1 MRSRSAFLIIFCIFC
16 FLQVV
21 SSISAQEVSKPSN
34 TIQKDNGNNVQLQ
47 QQLLLSRKQQLE
59 LNQQEQQKI
68 LLEKQKQA
76 LAEKEKQLMEMSIR
90 NKQHELDQEKKTQA
104 EILQKNQLQAK
115 LKVAVKDQQIHDQQ
129 IEIRNDRQLNVLLL
143 VLFTIVAI
151 FAAFTFYSQR
161 KTKRLN
167 AVISA
172 QHDRLEQMGKV
183 KNTLL
188 GVVSHDLRAPVN
200 TLFAFADLLNE
211 EKISQEK
218 LGLYLEQ
225 ISVTLNHTSS
235 LMNNLL
241 NWAVS
246 QMEGFTTEI
255 KKVDAGS
262 MAKEIFDSFLQ
273 RAEAKSITLINMVP
287 GDSFVHADINM
298 TDLVIRNLL
307 SNALKYT
314 NRNGTVQL
322 IGITEE
328 NEFVI
333 SVVDNGVGMSIEKM
347 KRFNESALM
356 HMESTTGTAREK
368 GTGLGLL
375 LCQTFA
381 GMMNGRLM
389 AHANASGPGTVFELR
404 LPRAK

>member
-1 MRSRSAFLIIFCIFC
+1 MRSRSVFLFFSCLFC
-16 FLQVV
+16 FLQIV
-21 SSISAQEVSKPSN
+21 STVSGQEISASPS
-34 TIQKDNGNNVQLQ
+34 TIKKDNGNNVQLQ

-59 LNQQEQQKI
+59 LNQQEQQKL

-90 NKQHELDQEKKTQA
+90 NKQHELEQEKKTQT

-115 LKVAVKDQQIHDQQ
+115 LKVAVKDQQIHEQEL
-129 IEIRNDRQLNVLLL
+129 EIRNDKQLNVLLL

-167 AVISA
+167 AVISV

-211 EKISQEK
+211 EQISQEK

-235 LMNNLL
+235 MMNNLL
-241 NWAVS
+241 NWASS
-246 QMEGFTTEI
+246 QMEGFSTDI
-255 KKVDAGS
+255 KKIDPGS
-262 MAKEIFDSFLQ
+262 ISKEIFNSFIQ
-273 RAEAKSITLINMVP
+273 RAETKTITLINHVP
-287 GDSFVHADINM
+287 EGNLIMADQNM
-298 TDLVIRNLL
+298 LDLILRNLL

-314 NRNGTVQL
+314 NRNGTVKL
-322 IGITEE
+322 VGKVEG
-328 NEFVI
+328 NDYVI
-333 SVVDNGVGMSIEKM
+333 SISDNGIGMDVEKM
-347 KRFNESALM
+347 NRFNQSLLTQ
-356 HMESTTGTAREK
+356 MESTSGTAKEK
-368 GTGLGLL
+368 GTGLGLM

-381 GMMNGRLM
+381 GLM
-389 AHANASGPGTVFELR
+389 SGKLTVHANADGIGTVFELR
-404 LPRAK
+404 MPIAS